1 MKHESL
7 TKLWKKYRYACAV
20 LLVGLLILFLPGKA
34 ERRGSETTQTTSLD
48 MPSADEASEKLED
61 TLRQI
66 RGVGEVHVLLS
77 YKTSEE
83 RFYTKDEGETVLLS
97 SGSGTQSPLEK
108 KIVYPTFLG
117 AIIVCD
123 GASDAVVKGYI
134 YDAVQQYTGLR
145 SDQISV
151 LPLRHN

>member
-1 MKHESL
+1 MKLESL
-7 TKLWKKYRYACAV
+7 KRIWSKYRYACAV
-20 LLVGLLILFLPGKA
+20 LLVGLLILLLPGKSSRQSSENQQTDSVLLPNA
-34 ERRGSETTQTTSLD
+34 E
-48 MPSADEASEKLED
+48 EAAEKLED
-61 TLRQI
+61 ALQQI

-83 RFYTKDEGETVLLS
+83 RFYAKDEGETVLIS

-117 AIIVCD
+117 AVIVCD
-123 GASDAVVKGYI
+123 GASDAVVQGYI

-151 LPLRHN
+151 LPLENR